1 VDEARKRLMKRL
13 DIDEI
18 QANAILDL
26 QLRRLAKLEFKKLD
40 DERKELEG
48 KIKELRGILDSQER
62 QLAVVVAETRDVKS
76 KFATPR
82 RTRIIESEGGHK
94 AAEAMT
100 ELAAPEGP
108 QRLIITPEGARSE
121 PAAGAE
127 DKVALGRPSA
137 KAAEVVLA
145 RGSLAP
151 EAAVL
156 LVSSRGQMWKGAG
169 GRVTGGA
176 ALPNGDR
183 LVFGG
188 AALPGTLL
196 VLGTRHGNIK
206 RVKVEDA
213 LSRPDNSWAPIIGLE
228 EGDEVLFAGLA
239 GDEAHVFFGTGGRD
253 GVDARVLRFEAKA
266 VNPQAT
272 PSARGVAGI
281 KLNDDTLV
289 AGGVM
294 AGEAGALVVLSANGF
309 LKRVPLEEFPVQG
322 RGGQGVVG
330 LRVTAATGPVVGAAY
345 AATGS
350 VVDVFSAKGKRLR
363 LALAEVAEA
372 RRPAAGA
379 SLHRQYGDGQLFG
392 GDALS
397 RVVALP
403 PG

>member
-1 VDEARKRLMKRL
+1 
-13 DIDEI
+13 
-18 QANAILDL
+18 
-26 QLRRLAKLEFKKLD
+26 
-40 DERKELEG
+40 
-48 KIKELRGILDSQER
+48 
-62 QLAVVVAETRDVKS
+62 
-76 KFATPR
+76 
-82 RTRIIESEGGHK
+82 
-94 AAEAMT
+94 
-100 ELAAPEGP
+100 
-108 QRLIITPEGARSE
+108 
-121 PAAGAE
+121 
-127 DKVALGRPSA
+127 
-137 KAAEVVLA
+137 
-145 RGSLAP
+145 
-151 EAAVL
+151 VL
-156 LVSSRGQMWKGAG
+156 LVSSSGQMWKGAV

-213 LSRPDNSWAPIIGLE
+213 LSRPDNTWAPIIGLE
-228 EGDEVLFAGLA
+228 DGDEVLFAGLA
-239 GDEAHVFFGTGGRD
+239 SDEAHVFFATGGRD
-253 GVDARVLRFEAKA
+253 GVDARVLRFEARA

-281 KLNDDTLV
+281 KLSDDTLV

-294 AGEAGALVVLSANGF
+294 AGEAGALVMLSANGF
-309 LKRVPLEEFPVQG
+309 LKRVPLDEFPVQG

-330 LRVTAATGPVVGAAY
+330 LRVTAATGPMVGAAY
-345 AATGS
+345 AAAGS

-392 GDALS
+392 GDALA